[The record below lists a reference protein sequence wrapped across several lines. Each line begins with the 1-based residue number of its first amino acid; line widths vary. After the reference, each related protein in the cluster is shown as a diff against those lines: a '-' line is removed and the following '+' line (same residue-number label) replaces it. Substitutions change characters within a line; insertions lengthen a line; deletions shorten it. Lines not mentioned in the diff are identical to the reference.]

1 MAVAGVCTL
10 SSEKIDIKF
19 DTLWAELKTQRDEL
33 RVQVHLAGAEIKD
46 EWEEVENKYL
56 FAQLKLDELRKRT
69 GKASEDARE
78 TLDVVLDEVSQ
89 ACSRV
94 KHRLKKP

>member
-1 MAVAGVCTL
+1 M

-46 EWEEVENKYL
+46 EWEEVDDK
-56 FAQLKLDELRKRT
+56 
-69 GKASEDARE
+69 
-78 TLDVVLDEVSQ
+78 
-89 ACSRV
+89 
-94 KHRLKKP
+94 